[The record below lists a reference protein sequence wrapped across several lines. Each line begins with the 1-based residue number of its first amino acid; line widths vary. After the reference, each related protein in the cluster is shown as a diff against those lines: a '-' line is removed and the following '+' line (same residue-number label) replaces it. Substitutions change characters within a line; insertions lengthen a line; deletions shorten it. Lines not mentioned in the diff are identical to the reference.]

1 MIPFLTCLLGHNGG
15 KWSLIVG
22 YIREVFLEKETLY
35 FLWNSIN
42 FRITYLEHL
51 NVSVISVLLSSLSI
65 DNRKQLHLNL

>member
-1 MIPFLTCLLGHNGG
+1 MIPFLTCLLGLNGG